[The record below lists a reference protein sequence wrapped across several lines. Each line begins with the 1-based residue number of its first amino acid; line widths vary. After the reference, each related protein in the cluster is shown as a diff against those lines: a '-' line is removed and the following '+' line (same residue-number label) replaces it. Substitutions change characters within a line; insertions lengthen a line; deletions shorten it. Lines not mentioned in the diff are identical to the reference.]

1 MILFQARAKSFFCPY
16 TFCEDSVAVSMWFVY
31 CLFVVNV
38 TYRTASKDQMA
49 TSHVAQF
56 HLTHIIAKY

>member
-16 TFCEDSVAVSMWFVY
+16 FCEDSVAVSMWFVH